1 MGIQT
6 FAQRL
11 GISGRNAFWM
21 AVILALVVAFD
32 QLTKYLVLQNI
43 ARGEIVPVIPDFFNL
58 TLTFNRGAAF
68 GLLSD
73 LPDGTRQLVLA
84 VTTLIALSAVLY
96 FLVRDF
102 HGERVAHYSMAL
114 ILGGAFGNVI
124 DRVRLGEVVDFL
136 DVYWGTYHWPAF
148 NIADSAICVGVAILL
163 LKKPRTH
170 SAKDAPLDAPS

>member
-1 MGIQT
+1 MV
-6 FAQRL
+6 AQRL

-21 AVILALVVAFD
+21 AVILVLVVALD
-32 QLTKYLVLQNI
+32 QFTKYLVLQNI
-43 ARGEIVPVIPDFFNL
+43 ARGEIIPIIPDFFNL

-68 GLLSD
+68 GLLAD

-102 HGERVAHYSMAL
+102 HGERIAHYSMAL

-136 DVYWGTYHWPAF
+136 DVYWNTYHWPAF
-148 NIADSAICVGVAILL
+148 NVADSAICIGVAILL
-163 LKKPRTH
+163 LKKPQARAT
-170 SAKDAPLDAPS
+170 KDASAEARG